1 MKIIDFRVR
10 PPMPGV
16 QDLIYFRQPERFQAF
31 NRKLGFEPAPSA
43 LAQSIDTLFEEMDAV
58 GVVRGVIIGRVSR
71 TLGNTDND
79 GIAEIC
85 RKYPDR
91 FSGFAAVDPLNRRAA
106 MDEIERIVKIGLKGL
121 NIEPGQYRIPLMA
134 DDRRLYPVYA
144 LCEDLGLPIVLMTGG
159 NPGPDLG
166 YTFPVAL
173 DRVAAEFPK
182 LSIIVSHGNWPW
194 VHEALHIA
202 FRRPNV
208 YLSPDMYLFGL
219 PGSADYVQAADT
231 YLADQF
237 IYASAYP
244 LTPLKPYAERFLAL
258 PIRPESMEK
267 VLYKNATRLL
277 KLGS

>member
-10 PPMPGV
+10 PPLPGV
-16 QDLIYFRQPERFQAF
+16 QDLVYFKQPEKFVNF

-43 LAQSIDTLFEEMDAV
+43 LEQSIDMLFAEMDSV
-58 GVVRGVIIGRVSR
+58 GVERGVIIGRVSGA
-71 TLGNTDND
+71 LGNTDND
-79 GIAEIC
+79 GILKVC
-85 RKYPDR
+85 QTYPDR
-91 FSGFAAVDPLNRRAA
+91 FSGFAAVDPLDRRKA
-106 MDEIERIVKIGLKGL
+106 MEEIERCAKMGLKGL

-134 DDRRLYPVYA
+134 DDRRLYPIYA
-144 LCEDLGLPIVLMTGG
+144 LCDDLDLPIVLMTGG
-159 NPGPDLG
+159 NPGPDLS

-173 DRVAAEFPK
+173 DRVAADFPSLK
-182 LSIIVSHGNWPW
+182 IIVSHGNWPW

-219 PGSADYVQAADT
+219 PGSADYALAADT
-231 YLADQF
+231 YLQDQF

-244 LTPLKPYAERFLAL
+244 LTPLKPYAEKFLEL

-267 VLYKNATRLL
+267 VVYKNAARLL
-277 KLGS
+277 KLDA